1 MFSVD
6 DPQNDLVEH
15 RNIIKHVANSKIY
28 HKEDKERIDCLAWVT
43 YMPRMYKN
51 LWTALENSQ
60 LSINQRMDI
69 ARSIFE
75 GKRFLNEEYRIVH
88 TDLKASNIFLSRNS
102 NAVKIGDF
110 GLSVGQGDESSGSY
124 QIRQRKAES
133 IWTRKLGYRNG
144 LNE

>member
-1 MFSVD
+1 
-6 DPQNDLVEH
+6 
-15 RNIIKHVANSKIY
+15 
-28 HKEDKERIDCLAWVT
+28 
-43 YMPRMYKN
+43 MYKN

-88 TDLKASNIFLSRNS
+88 TDLKASNIFLSENS

-144 LNE
+144 INTK